1 MNDVKSAEN
10 GVQRNH
16 NQTIL
21 KLNIDGHPAI
31 GQTNIDQVRGKRT
44 PRGRKTIRQK
54 EINDG

>member
-1 MNDVKSAEN
+1 MKSAEN